1 MVDVTSSR
9 TIYFFDI
16 PYFFLS
22 HALMNYVIH
31 SKLELKFVS
40 QNPHILLDPLSKL
53 RFDESIRSR
62 MFEFSWG
69 SAITPTPYA
78 YPNLLN
84 KKTLTPSECNYYI
97 VYATLLVF
105 VDACENLIMV
115 DDVVKPSNPPVSL
128 IEKEELEEA
137 PLDMNF
143 FSSHAKKN
151 CPE

>member
-1 MVDVTSSR
+1 
-9 TIYFFDI
+9 
-16 PYFFLS
+16 
-22 HALMNYVIH
+22 
-31 SKLELKFVS
+31 
-40 QNPHILLDPLSKL
+40 
-53 RFDESIRSR
+53 
-62 MFEFSWG
+62 
-69 SAITPTPYA
+69 
-78 YPNLLN
+78 LLN